1 MDVMQTSSASCSKET
16 WDVSGGI
23 DWTDAFSEMS
33 RKIIQDGSNGFHHIK
48 TATSRGLV
56 NFSQSDL
63 NTQLFPTEEF
73 KACMVMSLTRGKQT
87 PQSNGASMG
96 NSALREAIAQR
107 MRQRG
112 VSTSPDE
119 ILITGS
125 IEESYHLVLR
135 LLGQSD
141 RRLIIEAPTN
151 RHFITALRFT
161 GFHVATV
168 PMRDDGLDLDMLERT
183 MQSNPPC
190 LVYTIPNFH
199 DPTGITTSQ
208 NHRERLLFLC
218 EKVHVPIIEDG
229 TQDEM
234 TLFGKSIHPIK
245 AMDHNGLVIYLGT
258 FAPALSPT
266 IRYGWIV
273 APRRCIRGLAA
284 IQRMSC
290 PSAFDL
296 VQPALALF
304 LQDGSYGL
312 HLKRIHRIF
321 QRRMQVAIQAVE
333 AELPSDILWEHP
345 KGGQFLWLFAPWDC
359 SDTELLSAAHH
370 NGIHY
375 LSGSHYFYRD
385 AVSGFLSLRFQ
396 MIGER
401 RIEEGIK
408 RLGCTFYQFKE
419 DADRSRLCSL
429 SE

>member
-1 MDVMQTSSASCSKET
+1 MQSSSQSCSKET
-16 WDVSGGI
+16 WDASGGI

-33 RKIIQDGSNGFHHIK
+33 RKIIQDGSNGFNHAK
-48 TATSRGLV
+48 TATSRALV

-63 NTQLFPTEEF
+63 NVQLFPTEEF
-73 KACMVMSLTRGKQT
+73 KACMVMSLTRGQQAS
-87 PQSNGASMG
+87 QSNGASMG

-125 IEESYHLVLR
+125 IEESYNLVIR

-151 RHFITALRFT
+151 RHFITALRFA

-168 PMRDDGLDLDMLERT
+168 PMREDGLDLDMLERT

-208 NHRERLLFLC
+208 HHRERLLYLC
-218 EKVHVPIIEDG
+218 EKMHVPIIEDG
-229 TQDEM
+229 TQEEM
-234 TLFGKSIHPIK
+234 SLCGKSIHPIK
-245 AMDHNGLVIYLGT
+245 AMDRTGLVIYLGT

-290 PSAFDL
+290 SSALDL

-304 LQDGSYGL
+304 LQDGNYDL
-312 HLKRIHRIF
+312 HLKRIRRIF
-321 QRRMQVAIQAVE
+321 QRRMQVAIQTVE
-333 AELPSDILWEHP
+333 TELPSGVVWENP
-345 KGGQFLWLFAPWDC
+345 KGGQFLWLFVPWDF
-359 SDTELLSAAHH
+359 SDMELLSTAHQK
-370 NGIHY
+370 GVHY
-375 LSGSHYFYRD
+375 LFGSHFYYRD
-385 AVSGFLSLRFQ
+385 EVSGFLSLRFQ
-396 MIGER
+396 ILGER

-429 SE
+429 SV